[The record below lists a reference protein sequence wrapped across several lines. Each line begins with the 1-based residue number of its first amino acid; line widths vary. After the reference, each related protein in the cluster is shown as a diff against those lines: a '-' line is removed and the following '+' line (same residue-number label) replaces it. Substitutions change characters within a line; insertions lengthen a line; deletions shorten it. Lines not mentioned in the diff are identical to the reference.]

1 MEYITIKED
10 IIQEIEIEKSRFI
23 CHLKR
28 INNKEEADEFVQK
41 INKLHY
47 KATHNCYCYSLF
59 SPNYQKCSDDGE
71 PQGTAGVPMLDA
83 IKKGS
88 INNVVA
94 VVTRYFGG
102 IKLGAGGLI
111 RAYTNAVSNAL
122 SFAILLKVKEYPHY
136 EIEFDYNL
144 INIIEKYF
152 NQNNIKVLDKI
163 FDITVKYIFYTDD
176 ENIKEKLTNLTL
188 GKIKF
193 NNEYLKYIEE
203 LIK

>member
-1 MEYITIKED
+1 MEYITIKD
-10 IIQEIEIEKSRFI
+10 DVIQEIEIEKSHFI

-28 INNKEEADEFVQK
+28 INNKEEADEFIQK
-41 INKLHY
+41 INKIHY
-47 KATHNCYCYSLF
+47 KATHNCYCYSIF
-59 SPNYQKCSDDGE
+59 NPSYQKCSDDGE

-83 IKKGS
+83 IKKGN

-122 SFAILLKVKEYPHY
+122 NNASLLKVKEYPHY

-163 FDITVKYIFYTDD
+163 FDISVKYIFYSNDS
-176 ENIKEKLTNLTL
+176 NIKEKLTNLTL

-193 NNEYLKYIEE
+193 INEYLNYIEE
-203 LIK
+203 IIK

>member
-1 MEYITIKED
+1 MEYITIKEEVVN
-10 IIQEIEIEKSRFI
+10 EIEIEKSRFI

-28 INNKEEADEFVQK
+28 VNSKEEADEFIQK

-59 SPNYQKCSDDGE
+59 NPNYQKCSDDGE
-71 PQGTAGVPMLDA
+71 PQGTAGVPMLEA
-83 IKKGS
+83 IKKGN
-88 INNVVA
+88 INNIVA

-111 RAYTNAVSNAL
+111 RAYSNAVSNAL
-122 SFAILLKVKEYPHY
+122 SFASLLRIKEYTHY

-144 INIIEKYF
+144 INVIEKYF
-152 NQNNIKVLDKI
+152 NQNNIKVLDKNY
-163 FDITVKYIFYTDD
+163 DITVKYLFYTDQTV
-176 ENIKEKLTNLTL
+176 IKDKLFNLTL

-193 NNEYLKYIEE
+193 TNEYLDYIEE
-203 LIK
+203 VIK